1 LIDLVGF
8 ALVRSKRL
16 VDAMRVVSK
25 LSQDYDGVHFGCVH
39 ALAPITEDQGTL
51 GPIGPLASGLGG
63 GGGVELVLLTHHFWF
78 SFVFEILLYDDTL
91 NCF

>member
-1 LIDLVGF
+1 LIWWDF

-16 VDAMRVVSK
+16 VDAVRVVSK

-39 ALAPITEDQGTL
+39 ALAPIPEDQGTL
-51 GPIGPLASGLGG
+51 GPMASGLG
-63 GGGVELVLLTHHFWF
+63 GGGVELVLLAHHFWF